1 MELGSRIKRLRKEL
15 DLTQAEFAA
24 RIGSVQNTV
33 TGYESG
39 RRNPSTPVISL
50 ICREFNV
57 REEWLRDGTGE
68 MFKDK
73 PSSALDA
80 LSEEYGLSNAAYVMI
95 EKFVNLKPEAQ
106 ETIFNYVREVAAA
119 FQSGEVSP
127 SAPASPAT
135 DFTKLSIEE
144 KVELYR
150 RELEREE
157 EAKDNK
163 NNPYAPAG
171 SVPNKS
177 IEFVNKPDVHTDAE
191 TLELEKKYKKSRSN
205 PVSKTTSSA
214 SSIIKEKGEKKHA

>member
-1 MELGSRIKRLRKEL
+1 MKDRIRKLRKNL
-15 DLTQAEFAA
+15 DLTQQEFADKVGVK
-24 RIGSVQNTV
+24 RNTV
-33 TGYESG
+33 AQYETG
-39 RRNPSTPVISL
+39 RNEPTATVLAL

-73 PSSALDA
+73 PSSALNA

-163 NNPYAPAG
+163 NNPYAPAA

-177 IEFVNKPDVHTDAE
+177 IEFVNKPDVRTDAE

-205 PVSKTTSSA
+205 PVSKTISSA
-214 SSIIKEKGEKKHA
+214 SSITKEKGEKKHA